1 MCLCILGLDDRRN
14 ERRKLK
20 KKKIKRETLKVKL
33 EVIKIKCTKK
43 VIILGIQTNFDFVC
57 ETCKS

>member
-20 KKKIKRETLKVKL
+20 KKNKLETLKAKL
-33 EVIKIKCTKK
+33 EVIKIKCIKNA
-43 VIILGIQTNFDFVC
+43 IILGIQTNFDFVWQ
-57 ETCKS
+57 TCS

>member
-20 KKKIKRETLKVKL
+20 KKKTETLKAKL
-33 EVIKIKCTKK
+33 EVIKIKCTKN
-43 VIILGIQTNFDFVC
+43 VIILGIKTNFDFVWQ
-57 ETCKS
+57 TCS